1 MSDIDYDLGRIDRM
15 VAEARSATDPA
26 DALAIRHAAIVELL
40 SAILLQLGDIRRA
53 LEPPP
58 PAEAAAAKPTK
69 KKPARK
75 RATKKKAGAAKAGAA
90 KEAI

>member
-15 VAEARSATDPA
+15 VAEARTATDPV
-26 DALAIRHAAIVELL
+26 DALAIRHATIVELL
-40 SAILLQLGDIRRA
+40 SAILLQLGEIRRA

-58 PAEAAAAKPTK
+58 PAKATASKPTK

-75 RATKKKAGAAKAGAA
+75 RAVKKKAGAAKAMA
-90 KEAI
+90 

>member
-26 DALAIRHAAIVELL
+26 DALALRHATIVELL
-40 SAILLQLGDIRRA
+40 SAILLQLGEIKRA
-53 LEPPP
+53 LEPP
-58 PAEAAAAKPTK
+58 ELVKVTAAKSEK

-75 RATKKKAGAAKAGAA
+75 RTTKKKAGAAKSQD
-90 KEAI
+90 